1 MSVIHRAAEP
11 AEKRLRCIFM
21 QSDAIIPH
29 CPKFSA
35 QLLPST
41 IIQHFFTKRNRSN
54 KHFFKFYGFIWTN
67 FLFFKKNARPNN
79 ADPQQKTAFA
89 GIFTEIPRKSPK
101 IPCAKAAIPS
111 GNSKRQNK
119 RQNKRAKTRY
129 RSYFVFFLFF
139 PRENLD
145 LKKSLSV
152 SRFLYRNTNAAAS
165 SAISTHQIRIPHHTS
180 NGIKFTE

>member
-1 MSVIHRAAEP
+1 MN
-11 AEKRLRCIFM
+11 KFFIF
-21 QSDAIIPH
+21 H
-29 CPKFSA
+29 
-35 QLLPST
+35 
-41 IIQHFFTKRNRSN
+41 
-54 KHFFKFYGFIWTN
+54 
-67 FLFFKKNARPNN
+67 KNARPNN
-79 ADPQQKTAFA
+79 ADPQRKTAFA
-89 GIFTEIPRKSPK
+89 GNFTEISRKSPK

-111 GNSKRQNK
+111 GRTSGRISGRIKEQ
-119 RQNKRAKTRY
+119 KTRY

-165 SAISTHQIRIPHHTS
+165 STISTHQIRIPHHTS

>member
-1 MSVIHRAAEP
+1 MNPPEMSVIHRAAEP

-41 IIQHFFTKRNRSN
+41 IIQHFFSKRNRSN

-67 FLFFKKNARPNN
+67 FLFFKKTRAQTTPIRNK
-79 ADPQQKTAFA
+79 KTAFA
-89 GIFTEIPRKSPK
+89 GNFTEISRKSPK

-111 GNSKRQNK
+111 GRTSGRIKEQKHDIEVILCFFCSFPAKISIWKSRWAYRDFYTEIQTPPQAARSARTRSESPTTRQ
-119 RQNKRAKTRY
+119 
-129 RSYFVFFLFF
+129 
-139 PRENLD
+139 
-145 LKKSLSV
+145 
-152 SRFLYRNTNAAAS
+152 
-165 SAISTHQIRIPHHTS
+165 
-180 NGIKFTE
+180 TE